1 MDNKYITKKELN
13 DKINEKL
20 QKLTLKDKK
29 WLYCYFY
36 DFDEWPLVV
45 DERPLEAR
53 PLVSGE
59 GVWAGGEEV
68 PF

>member
-1 MDNKYITKKELN
+1 MDNKYITKKELD

-36 DFDEWPLVV
+36 EFDEWPLVV
-45 DERPLEAR
+45 DER